1 VQIVKRDA
9 RQCGHVKKQIAP
21 AVGSDEPK
29 STICFL
35 LDCAFGHLTLSSS
48 SSSTLQQP
56 PRFAV
61 SPEYRYRTVA
71 STADLAETHAGC
83 SVSRPGVICRRN
95 INRRCSSATPLTL
108 NVTPTWP
115 RRHCRT

>member
-29 STICFL
+29 SAIGFL

-56 PRFAV
+56 PHFAV
-61 SPEYRYRTVA
+61 RPEHRYRTVA
-71 STADLAETHAGC
+71 RTADLA
-83 SVSRPGVICRRN
+83 
-95 INRRCSSATPLTL
+95 
-108 NVTPTWP
+108 NVTPDAPSPTQASFAAGAP
-115 RRHCRT
+115 IGVAPVQRRGP